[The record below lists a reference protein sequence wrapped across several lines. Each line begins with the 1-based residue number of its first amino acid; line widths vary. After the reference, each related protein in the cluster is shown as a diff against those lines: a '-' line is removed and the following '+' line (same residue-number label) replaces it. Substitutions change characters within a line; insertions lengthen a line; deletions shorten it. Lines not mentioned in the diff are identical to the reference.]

1 MTPDDLLFWN
11 LGTYGIASTHYF
23 LVGVPLEQCLPAQN
37 ILEAEANVKDVSTV
51 QLNKW

>member
-11 LGTYGIASTHYF
+11 LGTHYF
-23 LVGVPLEQCLPAQN
+23 LVGVPQEQCPPAQN